1 MYFSIKILS
10 SGKVEDLMSDFTQEF
25 LVVVV
30 VVVVIWGVLF
40 FFFFLKFEEV
50 SWALQ

>member
-40 FFFFLKFEEV
+40 FFFFFPEV
-50 SWALQ
+50 